1 MYWYLAVLKKYGDF
15 SGRARRKEY
24 WMFVL
29 FNLIFSITALILD
42 NFLVNA
48 FQLEYGI
55 IYILYT
61 LAVLIPGL
69 AVLVRRLHDV
79 GKSGWM
85 VLILLIPIIGVI
97 WLLILVIQD
106 SIQGENKYGPNPKD
120 VIPPQLTEDTTILKS
135 DEEQIICHSCGSQIE
150 LGHKFCKNCGNTVTA
165 VGYQQAKS
173 ETINNLPAKSSNKYA
188 IVVVLLIC
196 ILVGIIY
203 LASVIN
209 NSGKVAQKPSDSG
222 ITNNIQETL
231 KDNKNAYVPTNEE
244 TESSHAVADEDVPVI
259 TQYDLVMKNYDVY
272 KGKKVILA
280 PCSTIT
286 LTDGEVSTPTP
297 EYCIPL
303 LAGLKF
309 SNMINDTTVAYH
321 VLGMSMM
328 FLISGEYEHIGYL
341 AVELPK
347 NFDTHV
353 YSTGPLSIERK
364 WYVEVIGE
372 SSFELDT
379 GGSVVSPVIKFL
391 SYVEENAVDDNDDVR
406 ADNLG
411 DSPQQDKGILAGT
424 EREAEFIETNEAQGI
439 SNDEIESF
447 AENFINAMNSTNI
460 DELLLLYS
468 NFVQFHGKNYS
479 LQEVRLD
486 KESYYKRWPYVN
498 FVIDGPIEI
507 ISKDTKVQFEI
518 PVRFIVENKDR
529 NKAVS
534 GTAIE
539 QLTISESEGKWKI
552 IAESEKMIEQRTFSN
567 NESRAREDTGKSD
580 GGANYNKNEAVISKE
595 KIATNEKEL
604 EYKTEPQSEANTQ
617 FNKTVNYYIAF
628 LNGLDYNQRIS
639 TCNQTN
645 LGDLNDF
652 EKAAF
657 KRACELAGY
666 YQAKPAATPQ
676 PNYPQRQPQQD
687 PVDVNTV
694 LEIIDGVIRKVN

>member
-1 MYWYLAVLKKYGDF
+1 MYWYLTVLKKYGDF

-29 FNLIFSITALILD
+29 INLIFSITALILD
-42 NFLVNA
+42 NLLVNA
-48 FQLEYGI
+48 FHLEYGI
-55 IYILYT
+55 LNILYT

-85 VLILLIPIIGVI
+85 VLILLIPIIGAI

-106 SIQGENKYGPNPKD
+106 SNQGENKYGPNPKD
-120 VIPPQLTEDTTILKS
+120 VPPQLTEDATVMKS
-135 DEEQIICHSCGSQIE
+135 DEEQIVCHSCGSQIE
-150 LGHKFCKNCGNTVTA
+150 LSHKFCKNCGSTVTA
-165 VGYQQAKS
+165 VDYQQAKS
-173 ETINNLPAKSSNKYA
+173 ETINNLPAKSSNKYV
-188 IVVVLLIC
+188 IVVALIIC
-196 ILVGIIY
+196 VLVGIIY

-209 NSGKVAQKPSDSG
+209 RSGKIAQNPSDLG
-222 ITNNIQETL
+222 MANNIQESL
-231 KDNKNAYVPTNEE
+231 KDNKDTDVLTNEA
-244 TESSHAVADEDVPVI
+244 TVPVI
-259 TQYDLVMKNYDVY
+259 TQYDLVMKNYDMY
-272 KGKKVILA
+272 KGKRVILA

-309 SNMINDTTVAYH
+309 SNMINDRTVAYH

-328 FLISGEYEHIGYL
+328 FLISGEFEHIGYL

-364 WYVEVIGE
+364 WYVEVVGD
-372 SSFELDT
+372 SSFELGT
-379 GGSVVSPVIKFL
+379 GGRIGAPVIKFL
-391 SYVEENAVDDNDDVR
+391 SYAEDDAVDDNDDVR

-411 DSPQQDKGILAGT
+411 DSPQQDKGILADT
-424 EREAEFIETNEAQGI
+424 EREAEYIETDKTNETRII

-447 AENFINAMNSTNI
+447 AENFIDATNSANVNKV
-460 DELLLLYS
+460 LSFYS

-507 ISKDTKVQFEI
+507 ISKDTKVKFEI

-567 NESRAREDTGKSD
+567 NESQAHEDTGKSD
-580 GGANYNKNEAVISKE
+580 GGANYNKNNAVTSKKE
-595 KIATNEKEL
+595 IATNEKEQD
-604 EYKTEPQSEANTQ
+604 KTEPQSEASTQ
-617 FNKTVNYYIAF
+617 FNKTVNYYISY

-645 LGDLNDF
+645 MGDLNDF

-666 YQAKPAATPQ
+666 YQSKPVATPQ
-676 PNYPQRQPQQD
+676 PNYPQKKPQHD
-687 PVDVNTV
+687 PVDV
-694 LEIIDGVIRKVN
+694 KAY